1 MSNLLLSLGNPL
13 LDMVAVLESEE
24 EERELIKK
32 CGLKPRVGQEVDT
45 VKIGLNE
52 AVAGKK

>member
-1 MSNLLLSLGNPL
+1 
-13 LDMVAVLESEE
+13 MVAVLESEE